1 MNEAS
6 TLTIALFLLALMLV
20 LGVMAALAALRSPAA
35 PGKHAFILAV
45 FGAIWWVGTVMLRFN
60 SPDLATKV
68 FYSELAWFGIVAAPL
83 YWSMGTL
90 SYAGY
95 RRFGAPKALIA
106 VAAAAFVIGL
116 VALTNDSHHALYTG
130 ITNTERP
137 SFEHGWLF
145 YLLMIVTY
153 TFMAWSALTALSR
166 LRLSQAVH
174 RRQLIGL
181 LAAICLPWM
190 ANLSFVFFGFRLF
203 NDDPTP
209 FAFSLTSLVMLM
221 MQERGKLFVAPP
233 IARDVIFNVL
243 PDPVIV
249 VDGELRMLELNP
261 AAMKLPGLG
270 PQPVGVELPQD
281 HPLRSW
287 LSFGRDLEGALLRLP
302 QTGTIFEVSVQRLDK
317 WGRDGC
323 LLLVLRDVT
332 VRESIQAK
340 LAEASHDLSARLEEN
355 LALQRKLAEEAS
367 RDHLTGL
374 HNRRHASKTVP
385 EVLAAREPDE
395 QTAFVL
401 IDLDHFKQVND
412 RFGHDTGDLVLQ
424 AFASI
429 LKNDLIGE
437 ECAFRFGG
445 EEFLVVLPGADA
457 QAALRRSGFWRRQL
471 ASSGLMSEQDFNLSF
486 SAGIVTSPDHGTTLR
501 NCVKAADIALYR
513 AKILGRNRDIVWSP
527 EIESLGLPFSQ
538 DRRETDDSG
547 QSAA

>member
-1 MNEAS
+1 M
-6 TLTIALFLLALMLV
+6 TIALFLLALMLV
-20 LGVMAALAALRSPAA
+20 LGVMAALTALRSPAA

-45 FGAIWWVGTVMLRFN
+45 IGAIWWVGTVMLRFN
-60 SPDLATKV
+60 TPDLAMKV
-68 FYSELAWFGIVAAPL
+68 FYSELAWFGIAAAPL
-83 YWSMGTL
+83 YWSLGTL

-95 RRFGAPKALIA
+95 RRMGTPKVLIA
-106 VAAAAFVIGL
+106 VAAVAFGVGIA
-116 VALTNDSHHALYTG
+116 ALTNDSHHALYTG

-137 SFEHGWLF
+137 SFAHGWLF

-174 RRQLIGL
+174 QRQLIGL
-181 LAAICLPWM
+181 LAAICLPWL

-209 FAFSLTSLVMLM
+209 FAFSLTSLVMLFI
-221 MQERGKLFVAPP
+221 QDRGKLFVAPP

-243 PDPVIV
+243 PDPVMVI
-249 VDGELRMLELNP
+249 DGDLRLLELNP

-270 PQPVGVELPQD
+270 PKSVGAELPEN

-287 LSFGRDLEGALLRLP
+287 LTLGRDLEGASLKLP
-302 QTGTIFEVSVQRLDK
+302 QTGTIFEVSVQKLDK

-332 VRESIQAK
+332 ARESIQAK

-374 HNRRHASKTVP
+374 HNRRHASKTIP
-385 EVLAAREPDE
+385 EILAMSAAGQP
-395 QTAFVL
+395 TAFVL
-401 IDLDHFKQVND
+401 IDLDYFKQVND
-412 RFGHDTGDLVLQ
+412 RFGHDVGDAVLQ
-424 AFASI
+424 TFASI
-429 LKNDLIGE
+429 LRNDLTGE

-445 EEFLVVLPGADA
+445 EEFLVVLPGADE
-457 QAALRRSGFWRRQL
+457 QAALRRCGFWRRQL
-471 ASSGLMSEQDFNLSF
+471 ALSGLLSGHDFNLSF
-486 SAGIVTSPDHGTTLR
+486 STGIAQSPEHGTTLR
-501 NCVKAADIALYR
+501 SCVKAADVALYR
-513 AKILGRNRDIVWSP
+513 AKILGRNRDVVWTP
-527 EIESLGLPFSQ
+527 EIESLSAPFG
-538 DRRETDDSG
+538 RRETDDSG